1 MFEVGVRIATDLDL
15 DLAKP
20 KPKPK
25 LQTQTQTQT
34 QTQAQAQAQTSRST
48 AHPSRTHPVSKN
60 RPPYNST
67 TPATGRNAEPK
78 PIAAYT

>member
-25 LQTQTQTQT
+25 PKLQTQTQTQT
-34 QTQAQAQAQTSRST
+34 QAQTSRST